1 MPSLTIS
8 QGFRR
13 SGCFRTMIRLAIPGL
28 TVAAFVAAGPPNARD
43 GLIARIGDIDGF
55 GYGAAAGVKA
65 ANRNA
70 ANAHGHTV
78 LGNGDF
84 LPDVNHD
91 GTVAVQGGDEFDLR
105 GDAERANTANTF
117 GAGVVKGSGTS
128 GSKFT
133 DISLSRNYGQASA
146 AGRVLGH
153 NIVSKRFGFGRGGR
167 FPHSPSNVL
176 PIQPGFVFKLE
187 ISKEDL
193 AGQTPIFFNI
203 VFGDYDVFPAKV
215 RITRSDGT
223 VKDLDVNV
231 QSGREDG
238 LIQAAT
244 TTLEFSDV
252 FRDGGKMWTG
262 FIKVDFLAPNEPYT
276 AFDYVELSTTA
287 LVVAPQQIEVEQGD
301 QFIEKRRP

>member
-1 MPSLTIS
+1 MSSLTS
-8 QGFRR
+8 LQAFRR
-13 SGCFRTMIRLAIPGL
+13 FGRYACFRTMIRFAIPGV
-28 TVAAFVAAGPPNARD
+28 TIAAFVAAGPPSARD
-43 GLIARIGDIDGF
+43 ALIARIGDIDGF
-55 GYGAAAGVKA
+55 GYGAAAGFKA

-78 LGNGDF
+78 LSNGDF
-84 LPDVNHD
+84 LPDINQD

-146 AGRVLGH
+146 AGRILGH
-153 NIVSKRFGFGRGGR
+153 NVVSKRFGFGRGGR

-193 AGQTPIFFNI
+193 AGQTPIYFNI
-203 VFGDYDVFPAKV
+203 VFDIMIAFLPANW
-215 RITRSDGT
+215 IT
-223 VKDLDVNV
+223 
-231 QSGREDG
+231 
-238 LIQAAT
+238 
-244 TTLEFSDV
+244 
-252 FRDGGKMWTG
+252 
-262 FIKVDFLAPNEPYT
+262 
-276 AFDYVELSTTA
+276 
-287 LVVAPQQIEVEQGD
+287 QQYN
-301 QFIEKRRP
+301 